1 MDRIPN
7 IDYANY
13 NKTKNLTD
21 RLLAREKV
29 PKDSFQ
35 SKIKRTPAGEIRPLF
50 VNLTPFSAMYN
61 RSPFMSLVF
70 PTKADVGRKMT

>member
-1 MDRIPN
+1 MDRVPN
-7 IDYANY
+7 VDYANY

-29 PKDSFQ
+29 PKESFQ

-50 VNLTPFSAMYN
+50 VNLTPYGAMNN

-70 PTKADVGRKMT
+70 PTKADIGR